1 MDDSVL
7 GRSSSRNSATTAILI
22 PNHTNRG
29 LNPEV
34 YSKTFSGEYRRKEG
48 STKIEPGKQSVE
60 ERSVPTIEE
69 AHKRP
74 VFGSAGSMFEHG
86 HLRNFLG
93 RQGRALVNPFDPTH
107 TTVKLTSNR
116 RRWTHI
122 FPKGPSGNHQQAH
135 LQPAGRSPP
144 TTASTT
150 GKDETLPS
158 SSTTPAHANS
168 SASLSTLQQISD
180 VSVSTVGRGET
191 GGRRESCRNSTTTE
205 IKLGSFLWGAMK
217 DLTRDATLVTGVD
230 WKSINFPACLP
241 ITTDYFPD
249 KSAFHNDY
257 VVNQHELVPEEL
269 NADYQPRSPMQK
281 GPLTTREVFLELIS
295 QRLAQGFQL
304 IITGATEDGFGREE
318 SGPAMTSSFTGTL
331 PGSKQRV

>member
-22 PNHTNRG
+22 PNHSNRG

-60 ERSVPTIEE
+60 ERSVPIIEE

-93 RQGRALVNPFDPTH
+93 HQGRALVNPFDPTH

-150 GKDETLPS
+150 GKDEAEIIS
-158 SSTTPAHANS
+158 RRIFSQQEGV
-168 SASLSTLQQISD
+168 LQLLQ
-180 VSVSTVGRGET
+180 VR
-191 GGRRESCRNSTTTE
+191 
-205 IKLGSFLWGAMK
+205 
-217 DLTRDATLVTGVD
+217 
-230 WKSINFPACLP
+230 
-241 ITTDYFPD
+241 
-249 KSAFHNDY
+249 
-257 VVNQHELVPEEL
+257 PE
-269 NADYQPRSPMQK
+269 R
-281 GPLTTREVFLELIS
+281 
-295 QRLAQGFQL
+295 
-304 IITGATEDGFGREE
+304 
-318 SGPAMTSSFTGTL
+318 
-331 PGSKQRV
+331 